1 MNNIE
6 MIRLLAKLQVLCMR
20 YVERHTPLR
29 CYTIRDMQ
37 RIITAN
43 KLTCTYGAA
52 AENLYENMK
61 KYCNNNV
68 YLMEN
73 TLQLK
78 ENILDSKIQN
88 LRFGIEP
95 QLKFSEKEKNL
106 DTELTRRQ
114 LYYTS
119 NMVSIKDVVGI
130 FNNVVT
136 ESAVKQA
143 CQQERLLNT
152 KKIGKTWIVNIEE
165 CRAYWN
171 ITDTENSHLYNDWI
185 Y

>member
-1 MNNIE
+1 
-6 MIRLLAKLQVLCMR
+6 
-20 YVERHTPLR
+20 
-29 CYTIRDMQ
+29 
-37 RIITAN
+37 
-43 KLTCTYGAA
+43 
-52 AENLYENMK
+52 
-61 KYCNNNV
+61 
-68 YLMEN
+68 MEN

-130 FNNVVT
+130 FNNSVT

-165 CRAYWN
+165 CRAYWKL
-171 ITDTENSHLYNDWI
+171 E
-185 Y
+185 